1 MKTKLLTIFLCIFS
15 CINLHSQEGTIIYTD
30 FEPDTVIRIP
40 YYAGGF
46 YNKLDVN
53 NDNIYDFYFDYD
65 CYNDHGVV
73 TAYPSIWRPQA
84 GIVDEFVIYPTE
96 IFLQDDTIPT
106 FILNDTIPFINSK
119 WLKYYETCFYIG
131 EEHDYNI
138 GFRSDLGDG
147 NWCYGWIKL
156 RLSVQGVY
164 NVFATI
170 YDMAYC
176 TVPNYP
182 LRVGQKVIDDLATDE
197 ITESKDYVLFPSPAN
212 DKITL
217 KFNNDNI
224 GKEVLIYGIDGR
236 LLKALHSDFDNIDV
250 SDLAS
255 GIYVMKIHLDN
266 GNAFTEKFVKE

>member
-1 MKTKLLTIFLCIFS
+1 MKTKLLLTILCVCFS
-15 CINLHSQEGTIIYTD
+15 INLHSQEGNIIYTD
-30 FEPDTVIRIP
+30 FEPDTVMRII
-40 YYAGGF
+40 YYADDIDRE
-46 YNKLDVN
+46 LDVN
-53 NDNIYDFYFDYD
+53 RDNIPDFYFYYD
-65 CYNDHGVV
+65 SYGIICPVIGRSV
-73 TAYPSIWRPQA
+73 R
-84 GIVDEFVIYPTE
+84 GIVDKFVIYPTE
-96 IFLQDDTIPT
+96 AFLPNDTIPF

-119 WLKYYETCFYIG
+119 WLTHYETCLDTG

-138 GFRSDLGDG
+138 GFRSNLGDG
-147 NWCYGWIKL
+147 NWCYGWLRI
-156 RLSVQGVY
+156 RLSVLKGIY

-182 LRVGQKVIDDLATDE
+182 LRIGQKVIDDLATDE
-197 ITESKDYVLFPSPAN
+197 ITESKDYVLFPSPAK

-236 LLKALHSDFDNIDV
+236 RLKTLNSDFDNIDV

-255 GIYVMKIHLDN
+255 GIYIMKIHLDN